1 MESANKMHRRKFI
14 QLAGMSAGAVLAIGF
29 MPTGGDKSR
38 IVNLAKTNESL
49 PGLNQY
55 IFIDSS
61 GKITLFN
68 HRPEMGQGTFQAIP
82 MILAEEL
89 EVDIDKVE
97 IKQSPAD
104 RSKYG
109 DQMVVGSRSIQGQ
122 FAQMRKM
129 GAAAKEMLVT
139 AAANKWKVSKE
150 DCFAKDAKVIHRPTG
165 NSFGYGELVEDAC
178 KLPVPQNPA
187 LKDPKDFKIIGRSF
201 PRRDIPEKTNGSAK
215 FGIDFSL
222 PGMLYASI
230 ERSQVFLGKI
240 VSCDET
246 KARTVPGVKH
256 IFKTKRNVMGF
267 DREGVAVLADT
278 YWAAVQGRSLLQ
290 IKWDNADLES
300 WSTQKIKDKYK
311 KAAAEEGVILH
322 EKGNFSESYNKSPH
336 KVEAAYETPY
346 QSHAPMEPMNALVH
360 VQKDKCEFWGSTQN
374 PNGIRSQIAKQT
386 GLPEEKVMV
395 NYTYMGGGFGRRS
408 MTDVSEEA
416 TDLSMQSGA
425 PVKVI
430 WTREDD
436 ISQGPFRACSLNV
449 CKGAID
455 ENGNVVALE
464 HKVICQDIRNQAEG
478 GDGKASP
485 AVAGGINRDYEIP
498 NLAIRGVLQKL
509 YVPITYWRSV
519 YHSTNCFAHE
529 CFIDEMSLAAKKDPI
544 DFRLNML
551 KNHRRYTQILKMVA
565 DKTNWYAPRK
575 KDTGKGVSILERS
588 GAFTAMVIDVARV
601 NGKVRIDKI
610 TCVIDCGTYIN
621 PDTVKAQCE
630 GSVIMGLTATY
641 KSAITISKGK
651 VTEQNFN
658 RYSLLK
664 INETPEIDVVVV
676 QSTDPPEGA
685 GESGLANVAPALAN
699 AIYNMTGKRIRT
711 LPFKLEDI

>member
-1 MESANKMHRRKFI
+1 MESANKIHRRKFI
-14 QLAGMSAGAVLAIGF
+14 QLAGIAAGSVLAIGF
-29 MPTGGDKSR
+29 LPTVGNKQR
-38 IVNLAKTNESL
+38 LVNLVKPNEAL

-55 IFIDSS
+55 IFIDTS
-61 GKITLFN
+61 GKITLYN

-89 EVDIDKVE
+89 EVDINKVE
-97 IKQSPAD
+97 ILQSAAD

-122 FAQMRKM
+122 FAAMRKM
-129 GAAAKEMLVT
+129 GATAREMLIT
-139 AAANKWKVSKE
+139 AAAIKWNVPKQE
-150 DCFAKDAKVIHRPTG
+150 CFAKDAKVIHRPSG
-165 NSFGYGELVEDAC
+165 KSFGYGELVEEAC
-178 KLPVPQNPA
+178 KLPVPQNPT
-187 LKDPKDFKIIGRSF
+187 LKDPKDFTIIGHSF
-201 PRRDIPEKTNGSAK
+201 PRRDIPEKTNGTAK
-215 FGIDFSL
+215 FGIDFSV

-240 VSCDET
+240 ASYDDT
-246 KARTVPGVKH
+246 KARAVPGVKH

-267 DREGVAVLADT
+267 DREGVAVLADS
-278 YWAAVQGRSLLQ
+278 YWAAVQGRNLLQ

-300 WSTQKIKDKYK
+300 WSTQKIKENYK
-311 KAAAEEGVILH
+311 KAAVEEGVIFN
-322 EKGNFSESYNKSPH
+322 EKGNFSESYNKSLI

-374 PNGIRSQIAKQT
+374 PNGVRSQIAKQT

-416 TDLSMQSGA
+416 TDLSIQSGA

-449 CKGAID
+449 CKGVID
-455 ENGNVVALE
+455 ENGNAVALE
-464 HKVICQDIRNQAEG
+464 HKVICQDIRNQGNG

-485 AVAGGINRDYEIP
+485 AMAGGINREYEIP
-498 NLAIRGVLQKL
+498 NLAVRGVLQKF

-529 CFIDEMSLAAKKDPI
+529 CFIDEMAFAAKKDPI
-544 DFRLNML
+544 DFRLAML
-551 KNHRRYTQILKMVA
+551 KNHPRYTKILKMIA
-565 DKTNWYAPRK
+565 EKTSWYAPRK

-588 GAFTAMVIDVARV
+588 GAFTALVIDVARV
-601 NGKVRIDKI
+601 KGKVRIDKI

-641 KSAITISKGK
+641 KSSITITNGK
-651 VTEQNFN
+651 ATEQNFN

-699 AIYNMTGKRIRT
+699 AIFNLTGKRIRS
-711 LPFKLEDI
+711 LPFRMEDI